1 MLLDKDKSI
10 EEMRLGIVSQL
21 MLDWGNKNKR
31 TFPWRNT
38 QNPYKVLVAEVLLHR
53 TQANQVIP
61 VYNSLLTRYPNIKDL
76 AKGHDSEVLK
86 ILYPIG
92 LHWRSKLL
100 LTMANEIVSQ
110 FNGNIPEELEKLK
123 SLSGVS
129 DYIASATRCFGF
141 GYPDILL
148 DTNTVRVVGRITGL
162 EINDSSRRS
171 SNFRNILETFI
182 DKDYPKEFNWA
193 LIDFAAIVCKSRKP
207 DHLKC
212 PFTNYC
218 KYYTLQA

>member
-1 MLLDKDKSI
+1 MH
-10 EEMRLGIVSQL
+10 LGVVSDL
-21 MLDWGNKNKR
+21 MLDWGKKNKR
-31 TFPWRNT
+31 KFPWRNT
-38 QNPYKVLVAEVLLHR
+38 RNPYKVLVAEVLLHR